1 MMTKRNKKM
10 NKKSQS
16 NKSSYWRKINVFLS
30 ISCLVFG
37 VVYLIGMNDLTVKGF
52 VLNDLKSQ
60 VSMLTEENQD
70 LQTRSLTL
78 QSYTAL
84 SPRLQDLN
92 MVAVDDNVAYL
103 SPQAPTLAK
112 K

>member
-1 MMTKRNKKM
+1 MMTNYNKKM

-16 NKSSYWRKINVFLS
+16 KKVSYWRTINTFLS
-30 ISCLVFG
+30 ITCLVFG
-37 VVYLIGMNDLTVKGF
+37 ILYLIGMNDLTVKGF

-60 VSMLTEENQD
+60 VSMLSEEHQD

-78 QSYTAL
+78 QSYTTL

-92 MVAVDDNVAYL
+92 MVVVDDVAYL
-103 SPQAPTLAK
+103 SPQIPALAK

>member
-1 MMTKRNKKM
+1 MMTKQNKKM
-10 NKKSQS
+10 NKKLQS
-16 NKSSYWRKINVFLS
+16 KQSSYWRTINTFLS

-60 VSMLTEENQD
+60 VSMLAEENQD

-92 MVAVDDNVAYL
+92 MVAVDDVAYL
-103 SPQAPTLAK
+103 SPQASTLAK

>member
-1 MMTKRNKKM
+1 MMTNHNKKI
-10 NKKSQS
+10 NKKRQL
-16 NKSSYWRKINVFLS
+16 KQSSYWRTINAFLS

-37 VVYLIGMNDLTVKGF
+37 IVYLIGMNDLTVKGF
-52 VLNDLKSQ
+52 VLNDLKGQ
-60 VSMLTEENQD
+60 LSMLSEENQD

-92 MVAVDDNVAYL
+92 MVAVDDVAYL
-103 SPQAPTLAK
+103 SPQASTLAK

>member
-1 MMTKRNKKM
+1 MKTNHNKKI
-10 NKKSQS
+10 NKKSQR
-16 NKSSYWRKINVFLS
+16 KQSSPWRMTNTFLS

-37 VVYLIGMNDLTVKGF
+37 AVYLIGMNDLTVKGF
-52 VLNDLKSQ
+52 VLNDLKNQ
-60 VSMLTEENQD
+60 VSMLSEENQD

-92 MVAVDDNVAYL
+92 MVVVDDVAYL
-103 SPQAPTLAK
+103 SPQTSTLAK